1 LDNIKITLHKRDR
14 TMVYNLYDII
24 NPVYIEVYGG
34 INTLDFSIPYTCP
47 DFLTHEMIDN
57 PAISLIKPFYLV
69 KFNDEWFI
77 IDKVD
82 KISDDKSV
90 LNIKTHSLGY
100 ELKNKNIRGFKTGI
114 VDNPVKNLTDTMN
127 LILVNTNWSVD
138 HVDVS
143 LDLLYRAI
151 EISDKSVLDAIINDV
166 CIKWDCVPKFSTETR
181 KMSFVNYKTDGL
193 DLGLYISENKYLK
206 NIQFEMEEDSIC
218 TKLKIFGKNNIS
230 INQVNPSGQN
240 YISDFSYFKQDGYMT
255 SGLKTALENYE
266 TAISNNQTTFQNYVS
281 QKTTLQTQLS
291 DKEHELDVYITDS
304 TLGLNAIQQAK
315 DIAISNGQDINA
327 TQTTI
332 ENGILQSATLNTA
345 VLSTNTLS
353 DRDDYYNG
361 CSITITSGAGV
372 GQTKTITDYVASSK
386 TIIVNSNW
394 STIPNNTSMY
404 NITNSSILAEETRR
418 QNVVNTIQDEVDY
431 IALQISD
438 IDDDISTLRNS
449 IDISTYLTS
458 DQLEEL
464 NDWTIEKVYTDTAIT
479 EQGDSLDVLQQL
491 LTEAQKQLSLQNQPR
506 FNATVDVVD
515 FCQAVNVDIS
525 EKDRLKIG
533 SIVMVRHS
541 KLNIDLVCKIIE
553 IERDY
558 FNYKITIKI
567 ANEKSIKNGFTL
579 IKDILKNV
587 STTSAFLSLN
597 SDLWSNGG
605 SANDLISGFLN
616 NSMDAT
622 KQMITAG
629 VNNEVQINNRGITI
643 VDPTEPQYVQRFV
656 CGSWGLSEDFGNSF
670 SIGASKG
677 VIHGEII
684 SGKIYLKS
692 KGKFSS
698 VKYKI

>member
-1 LDNIKITLHKRDR
+1 LENVKITLHKRDR

-24 NPVYIEVYGG
+24 NPVYTEVYGG
-34 INTLDFSIPYTCP
+34 INTLNFSIPFVCS
-47 DFLTHEMIDN
+47 DFLTHETIDN
-57 PAISLIKPFYLV
+57 PVVSLIKPFYLV
-69 KFNDEWFI
+69 KYDGEWFI

-90 LNIKTHSLGY
+90 LNIRTYSLGY
-100 ELKNKNIRGFKTGI
+100 ELKNKNIRAFKTG
-114 VDNPVKNLTDTMN
+114 VVGNPVKNLTDTMN
-127 LILVNTNWSVD
+127 LLLVNTNWIVD
-138 HVDVS
+138 HVDTS

-181 KMSFVNYKTDGL
+181 KISFVDYKTDGV

-218 TKLKIFGKNNIS
+218 TKLKVFGKNNIS

-255 SGLKTALENYE
+255 SGLKTALNNYE
-266 TAISNNQTTFQNYVS
+266 TAISNNQTAFQNYVS
-281 QKTTLQTQLS
+281 QKTILQTQLL
-291 DKEHELDVYITDS
+291 DKEHELDVYKTDS

-332 ENGILQSATLNTA
+332 ESGLLQSATSNTA

-353 DRDDYYNG
+353 DRNDYYNN
-361 CSITITSGAGV
+361 CSITITSGTGV
-372 GQTKTITDYVASSK
+372 GQTKTITDYVASSN
-386 TIIVNSNW
+386 TITVNTIW
-394 STIPNNTSMY
+394 ATIPDNTSMY

-418 QNVVNTIQDEVDY
+418 QNIVNTIQSEVDS
-431 IALQISD
+431 LESQ
-438 IDDDISTLRNS
+438 IDDINDNILILRNS

-458 DQLEEL
+458 NQLKEL
-464 NDWTIEKVYTDTAIT
+464 NDWTVEKVYTDNSIT

-506 FNATVDVVD
+506 FNASIDLVD

-533 SIVMVRHS
+533 SIVLVRHS

-597 SDLWSNGG
+597 SDSWSNGG
-605 SANDLISGFLN
+605 AANDLISDYLN

-622 KQMITAG
+622 KHMITAG

-643 VDPTEPQYVQRFV
+643 IDPTEPQYVQRFV

-670 SIGASKG
+670 SVGASKG
-677 VIHGEII
+677 VIHGEVV

-698 VKYKI
+698 IKYKI